1 MRATKANRSPIPAS
15 GGYCNPQLDGL
26 IDRQEWSLTARSAGI
41 GLGDRTAAGR
51 GQRPPG
57 HLLCPSSHL
66 PAAAASVNS
75 PISAFRRRGS
85 MNGFTELP
93 RLPVERWLCRSCPW
107 RRPAPGTFG
116 RSPGGRAANRD
127 VHPWFASDSPLE
139 GGGFEPSVPRQ
150 KDLCKHRDRWR
161 SRAAGGADR
170 RENGENADLAPLGD
184 QRR

>member
-1 MRATKANRSPIPAS
+1 MLA
-15 GGYCNPQLDGL
+15 
-26 IDRQEWSLTARSAGI
+26 DRFAR
-41 GLGDRTAAGR
+41 R
-51 GQRPPG
+51 
-57 HLLCPSSHL
+57 
-66 PAAAASVNS
+66 SVNS

-139 GGGFEPSVPRQ
+139 GAGFEPSVPGDKRGSRHRKWQ
-150 KDLCKHRDRWR
+150 DFCTCPPAGYPAVRRCGDVRLCALVKGRMAWLLCLPVGQASSLASSYSSTLFFRPVGIDPVSELSASDDHRNIP
-161 SRAAGGADR
+161 SRGCFG
-170 RENGENADLAPLGD
+170 LPPV
-184 QRR
+184 

>member
-1 MRATKANRSPIPAS
+1 MLA
-15 GGYCNPQLDGL
+15 
-26 IDRQEWSLTARSAGI
+26 DRFAR
-41 GLGDRTAAGR
+41 R
-51 GQRPPG
+51 
-57 HLLCPSSHL
+57 
-66 PAAAASVNS
+66 SVNS

-139 GGGFEPSVPRQ
+139 GGGFEPSVPHQ
-150 KDLCKHRDRWR
+150 RDSQAMSSSGSHETLRWR
-161 SRAAGGADR
+161 GESGANSSRAAGPTPPIKGRFHR
-170 RENGENADLAPLGD
+170 RSDELLESIKKGVETPEKGRNAGEKLIPQGQAGGGGIKN
-184 QRR
+184 QRINPAH